1 LELGDRV
8 AVAVW
13 EQDHGL
19 ATGAS
24 AGVGRGFLFLVLALL
39 LFESRKVF
47 AFV

>member
-8 AVAVW
+8 AVVVW
-13 EQDHGL
+13 EQAHGL